1 MAQNRNSQGQ
11 GPKQRQLRVGEL
23 IRRTLA
29 DVLARADVHDPDLNR
44 HSITVAEVSMSTDL
58 KVATAYVLPLGGRD
72 APEALAAL
80 RRNTP
85 ELRHLVAKAM
95 TLKFAP
101 ELRFQLDETFDR
113 MDDTRRL
120 FEDERVRRDVAART
134 GTTMTPDL
142 PRLAAVAV
150 GMLVAMA
157 LPSGAA
163 QCERVDHD
171 GQGYVLCQ
179 VEAAQEPALRL
190 FQDGPDGAPL
200 RNFAN
205 VRRTLDAGQTLSFAM
220 NAGMFHA
227 DYRPVGLLVV
237 DGVEL
242 SPIVTGASRDNF
254 GMLPNGVFCTGGAQP
269 FQVIESVSFA
279 ETRPDCRLAS
289 QSGRCW
295 SSTATCIRGSWPT
308 ATAAISAT
316 GSACRPT
323 GRPRGS
329 RSRTGR

>member
-1 MAQNRNSQGQ
+1 
-11 GPKQRQLRVGEL
+11 
-23 IRRTLA
+23 
-29 DVLARADVHDPDLNR
+29 
-44 HSITVAEVSMSTDL
+44 
-58 KVATAYVLPLGGRD
+58 
-72 APEALAAL
+72 
-80 RRNTP
+80 
-85 ELRHLVAKAM
+85 
-95 TLKFAP
+95 
-101 ELRFQLDETFDR
+101 
-113 MDDTRRL
+113 
-120 FEDERVRRDVAART
+120 
-134 GTTMTPDL
+134 MTPDL

-205 VRRTLDAGQTLSFAM
+205 VRRTLDEGQTLSFAM

-289 QSGRCW
+289 QSGPMLVIDGDLHPRFLAD
-295 SSTATCIRGSWPT
+295 SDSRYIRNGVGVSPDGQTAWF
-308 ATAAISAT
+308 AISNRPVTFHEFGRFFRDGLGVRDALYFD
-316 GSACRPT
+316 GSISRLYAPSVNRADF
-323 GRPRGS
+323 GRSMGPIIGLVE
-329 RSRTGR
+329 

>member
-1 MAQNRNSQGQ
+1 
-11 GPKQRQLRVGEL
+11 
-23 IRRTLA
+23 
-29 DVLARADVHDPDLNR
+29 
-44 HSITVAEVSMSTDL
+44 
-58 KVATAYVLPLGGRD
+58 
-72 APEALAAL
+72 
-80 RRNTP
+80 
-85 ELRHLVAKAM
+85 
-95 TLKFAP
+95 
-101 ELRFQLDETFDR
+101 
-113 MDDTRRL
+113 
-120 FEDERVRRDVAART
+120 
-134 GTTMTPDL
+134 MTPDL

-157 LPSGAA
+157 LQSGAA

-269 FQVIESVSFA
+269 FQVIESNGVGVS
-279 ETRPDCRLAS
+279 PDG
-289 QSGRCW
+289 Q
-295 SSTATCIRGSWPT
+295 TAWF
-308 ATAAISAT
+308 AISNRPVTFHEFGRFFRDGLGVRDALYFD
-316 GSACRPT
+316 GSISRLYAPSVNRADF
-323 GRPRGS
+323 GRSMGPIIGLVE
-329 RSRTGR
+329 

>member
-1 MAQNRNSQGQ
+1 
-11 GPKQRQLRVGEL
+11 
-23 IRRTLA
+23 
-29 DVLARADVHDPDLNR
+29 
-44 HSITVAEVSMSTDL
+44 
-58 KVATAYVLPLGGRD
+58 
-72 APEALAAL
+72 
-80 RRNTP
+80 
-85 ELRHLVAKAM
+85 
-95 TLKFAP
+95 
-101 ELRFQLDETFDR
+101 
-113 MDDTRRL
+113 
-120 FEDERVRRDVAART
+120 
-134 GTTMTPDL
+134 MTPDL

-205 VRRTLDAGQTLSFAM
+205 VRRTLDTGQTLSFAM

-289 QSGRCW
+289 QSGPMLVIDGDLHPRFLAD
-295 SSTATCIRGSWPT
+295 SDSRYIRNGVGVSPDGQTAWF
-308 ATAAISAT
+308 AISNRPVTFHEFGRFFRDGLGVRDALYFD
-316 GSACRPT
+316 GSISRLYAPSVNRADF
-323 GRPRGS
+323 GRSMGPIIGLVE
-329 RSRTGR
+329 